1 MAGYTPGMKTAIS
14 LPDDLF
20 AEAEALA
27 QQLDTSRSSLYAA
40 ALREYL
46 ARHQPDRVT
55 AALDALYSSD
65 PSKLD
70 PALAAAAARILE
82 HAEW

>member
-1 MAGYTPGMKTAIS
+1 MKTAIS

-20 AEAEALA
+20 VAAETLA
-27 QQLDTSRSSLYAA
+27 NEQHLSRSRLYAA

-55 AALDALYSSD
+55 AALNAVYADVSGELEPD
-65 PSKLD
+65 
-70 PALAAAAARILE
+70 LAEAADTVLHRN
-82 HAEW
+82 EW